1 MAIDLDA
8 VRAALEA
15 ERAGLA
21 DELGDL
27 TTVTRDPAATI
38 GFGKRVGEGTSQAI
52 DRIEKVG
59 QAGALAA
66 KLADVERA
74 LAKIDEGT
82 YGDLRPMRERDPG
95 GPAGG
100 PSLVGAV
107 RRLCVRLNAEGAPAP
122 DTGALLPAGS
132 R

>member
-8 VRAALEA
+8 VRAALES
-15 ERAGLA
+15 ERDDLRAG
-21 DELGDL
+21 LGDL
-27 TTVTRDPAATI
+27 TAVSRDPAATI

-82 YGDLRPMRERDPG
+82 YGVCDRCGNAIAEGRLEVRPWS
-95 GPAGG
+95 A
-100 PSLVGAV
+100 
-107 RRLCVRLNAEGAPAP
+107 LCVTCAAAPA
-122 DTGALLPAGS
+122 
-132 R
+132 